1 MLELN
6 KVHQMD
12 CLKGLKL
19 IEDNSIDL
27 IITSPPY
34 NKAGLHKIKK
44 QIHYGKSRKWNE
56 TIDYGGFLDAD
67 NMDEEEYEKWQIDVL
82 NECYRVLKPNGSVF
96 YNHKNRIYKG
106 SIISPY
112 KWLFQSKFIIRQEI
126 IWDRGSTHNVNR
138 KRYLPTTEQ
147 IFWLT
152 KTNKPTFDRLL
163 TTKFKNEVWNIPF
176 ERNNNHPAPFPI
188 DIPNNIISCVKC
200 NRSDIIVLDPFM
212 GSGTTALSAKN
223 NDCKWIGFE
232 LFDEYIDMTNKRLQH
247 AKTYNTYNYTTNTV
261 KHPQNA

>member
-1 MLELN
+1 MLKLN

-44 QIHYGKSRKWNE
+44 QIHYGKSRKW
-56 TIDYGGFLDAD
+56 
-67 NMDEEEYEKWQIDVL
+67 
-82 NECYRVLKPNGSVF
+82 
-96 YNHKNRIYKG
+96 
-106 SIISPY
+106 
-112 KWLFQSKFIIRQEI
+112 
-126 IWDRGSTHNVNR
+126 
-138 KRYLPTTEQ
+138 
-147 IFWLT
+147 
-152 KTNKPTFDRLL
+152 
-163 TTKFKNEVWNIPF
+163 
-176 ERNNNHPAPFPI
+176 
-188 DIPNNIISCVKC
+188 
-200 NRSDIIVLDPFM
+200 
-212 GSGTTALSAKN
+212 
-223 NDCKWIGFE
+223 IGFE